1 LPRFFLTAVA
11 TLLKFVLCLD
21 PLTPIHSCA
30 FFGLMNFLHRGGA
43 FRALGYPDFF
53 WFWSSYFVS
62 NVGSWMQSVAQGWL
76 LYELTSSPF
85 YLGLFSSLRMVLL
98 LCFFVLGG
106 LMSDRID
113 RRKVML
119 GIQIISALSALGL
132 AVLVTLRLIHV
143 WHIFVLGAITSTTW
157 AFEQPVRQALLPQL
171 VRRDDLV
178 NALALNAVTWN
189 GAGLLGPSLVGFSVG
204 WIGVDGC
211 FYLNAVS
218 YVAVIAALLRI
229 HIPEQN
235 FDTTQITVLQ
245 SLLDGI
251 GYVRRHQVIAT
262 LLIVSAIFNV
272 FGRSYITLM
281 PVFAKEV
288 LALGAAGLGYLAAG
302 PGLGT
307 IIGSLTL
314 ATVGRIE
321 AKSGRIFGILVG
333 FSIALFSFAASRH
346 VQLSFALLVIVGA
359 LSTAFETLL
368 QTSIQLMVE
377 ESFRGRVLG
386 FYGLTGGGLRELG
399 GMQAGFVAEWT
410 GAPMAIEMGT
420 VVLILIGAMFLGTA
434 ARRKVAAPT

>member
-1 LPRFFLTAVA
+1 M
-11 TLLKFVLCLD
+11 KVLR
-21 PLTPIHSCA
+21 H
-30 FFGLMNFLHRGGA
+30 GGA
-43 FRALGYPDFF
+43 FRALSYPDYF

-76 LYELTSSPF
+76 LYELTLSPF

-132 AVLVTLRLIHV
+132 AILVTFNAIQV

-171 VRRDDLV
+171 VRREDLV

-189 GAGLLGPSLVGFSVG
+189 GAGLLGPSLVGLSVG
-204 WIGVDGC
+204 WIGIDGC
-211 FYLNAVS
+211 FYINVIS
-218 YVAVIAALLRI
+218 YLAVIAALLRI
-229 HIPEQN
+229 HIPPQSY
-235 FDTTQITVLQ
+235 DKTKTTVLQ
-245 SLLDGI
+245 SLVDAI
-251 GYVRRHQVIAT
+251 GYVRNHHTITT
-262 LLIVSAIFNV
+262 LLVVSAIFNI

-288 LALGAAGLGYLAAG
+288 LALSAAGLGYLAAA

-307 IIGSLTL
+307 IIGSLCL
-314 ATVGRIE
+314 AALGRVE
-321 AKSGRIFGILVG
+321 ARSGRIFTILVG
-333 FSIALFSFAASRH
+333 FSIALFAFAASRH

-359 LSTAFETLL
+359 LSTLFETLL

-399 GMQAGFVAEWT
+399 GMQGGFLAEWT

-420 VVLILIGAMFLGTA
+420 VVMILIGAMFLATA
-434 ARRKVAAPT
+434 ARRKAAVPISG